1 MTAKVS
7 LENFVRNIRADIR
20 KNIKLNLI
28 LTIPELLII
37 ELLNLP
43 PSLLISFSQNTAN
56 LLLSELVV
64 EISMLKKQFL
74 VRPGVF

>member
-28 LTIPELLII
+28 LTIPELFII

-56 LLLSELVV
+56 LLLSELVARNWYV
-64 EISMLKKQFL
+64 EKT
-74 VRPGVF
+74 VFS